1 MLRHCFLYLLLITS
15 PALPSLAQTPPTL
28 AARIRA
34 DARLDS
40 VRVLAEALL
49 RTGLNAGDVYPDVW
63 IRDLNT
69 FINLALTVQPR
80 AVIRDNLL
88 MFFRFQGDDGN
99 IIDGFVPAAKADPA
113 YHYQQSTLA
122 PGYKALKNTVE
133 TDQESSLVL
142 AVTKYIRATGDRS
155 ILTESIG
162 GKPVLTRLAMALDFL
177 LQHRYSPKYG
187 LLYGATTADWG
198 DVQPES
204 PLGVELDS
212 LSHLTV
218 DVYDNALFIQA
229 ITAYLRLLAL
239 TKPAPQV
246 VGRWQTVRAQ
256 IRANVRRHLWDSKH
270 QKFRPHRY
278 LTTSPFPPDFAEDSI
293 HFHGGTAVAIEA
305 DLLTNAE
312 IRAVNQHLLNNVKRA
327 GASSIGLT
335 LYPTYPAGYFKNPSM
350 YPYGYQNGGDWTWFG
365 ARMVQALTAS
375 GLVAEAYAELLPMV
389 QRVLAHKKFYE
400 WYNRDG
406 TPNGSGS
413 FRGEAGVLTD
423 AIDGLRAWA
432 EKQTK

>member
-1 MLRHCFLYLLLITS
+1 MRRFIIFLLIVS
-15 PALPSLAQTPPTL
+15 GLAPCSLAQTPPTL
-28 AARIRA
+28 ATRIRA
-34 DARLDS
+34 DVRLDS
-40 VRVLAEALL
+40 VRVLAQALL

-63 IRDLNT
+63 IRDFNT

-80 AVIRDNLL
+80 AIIRDNLL
-88 MFFRFQGDDGN
+88 MFLRFQGADGN
-99 IIDGFVPAAKADPA
+99 IIDAFVPDSKANSA
-113 YHYQQSTLA
+113 FYTQQSALA
-122 PGYKALKNTVE
+122 PGYKAFKNTVE

-142 AVTKYIRATGDRS
+142 AVAKYVCATGDRS
-155 ILTESIG
+155 ILSESVG
-162 GKPVLTRLAMALDFL
+162 GTPVLTRLGLALDFL
-177 LQHRYSPKYG
+177 MKHRYSPKYG

-229 ITAYLRLLAL
+229 ITEYLSLLTPTRPTRQA
-239 TKPAPQV
+239 V
-246 VGRWQTVRAQ
+246 SRWQAVRQQ
-256 IRANVRRHLWDSKH
+256 IRANVRRHLWDGKQ

-278 LTTSPFPPDFAEDSI
+278 LTTSPFPSSFAEDSI

-305 DLLTNAE
+305 GLLTNAE
-312 IRAVNQHLLNNVKRA
+312 IRAVNNHLLNNVKRA

-365 ARMVQALTAS
+365 GRMVQALTAR
-375 GLVAEAYAELLPMV
+375 GLVAEAYDELLPMV
-389 QRVLAHKKFYE
+389 QRVLKHRKFYE

-406 TPNGSGS
+406 KPNGSGS

-432 EKQTK
+432 GKHSR

>member
-1 MLRHCFLYLLLITS
+1 MRQVVLFLLLLTS
-15 PALPSLAQTPPTL
+15 PTRPSLAQTPSTL

-40 VRVLAEALL
+40 VRGLAQGLL

-63 IRDLNT
+63 IRDFNT
-69 FINLALTVQPR
+69 FINLSLTVQPR

-88 MFFRFQGDDGN
+88 MFFRFQGTDGN
-99 IIDGFVPAAKADPA
+99 IIDGFVPDGKTNAA
-113 YHYQQSTLA
+113 YNYRQSALA

-142 AVTKYIRATGDRS
+142 AVAKYVHATGDRT
-155 ILTESIG
+155 ILTESVG
-162 GKPVLTRLAMALDFL
+162 GKTVLTRLAMALDFL
-177 LQHRYSPKYG
+177 LQHRYSPTYG

-204 PLGVELDS
+204 PLGVELDN

-229 ITAYLRLLAL
+229 ITEYLHLLMP
-239 TKPAPQV
+239 TNPARRV
-246 VGRWQTVRAQ
+246 VSHWQAIRQQ
-256 IRANVRRHLWDSKH
+256 IRANVRRHLWDEKH

-278 LTTSPFPPDFAEDSI
+278 LTTSPFPATFAEDSI

-305 DLLTNAE
+305 GLLTKAE
-312 IRAVNQHLLNNVKRA
+312 IRAVNGHLLTNVKRA

-335 LYPTYPAGYFKNPSM
+335 LYPTYPAGYFKNPGM
-350 YPYGYQNGGDWTWFG
+350 LPYGYQNGGDWTWFG
-365 ARMVQALTAS
+365 GRMVQALTAS
-375 GLVAEAYAELLPMV
+375 GFIAEAYDELLPMV
-389 QRVLAHKKFYE
+389 QRVLTHKKFYE

-432 EKQTK
+432 AQQP